1 MASLEQDDR
10 SFFISFA
17 FVSVFVGLFIAS
29 AFYVRLPEIEEQ
41 QTSLP
46 EKIAELMVPDEDI
59 LSQMI
64 SPTDGTSE
72 GEGTGPGSGGG
83 STNPHGS
90 GGSGMGPGPT
100 GYGVLGLITADS
112 GSGGIVDILG
122 AGNGGD
128 FDSIIGGIG
137 GLKTGGISSIG
148 GGGGGG
154 LGLGGGGGGGLDSLI
169 GMLGS
174 GGGGG
179 GGFEMEVSGGVTL
192 SVPSGISGEGSAD
205 ANRSSAIIREVIERH
220 RSGLEYIYK
229 KYLKTNPT
237 LQGKVVVSF
246 TISASG
252 RVSNA
257 YLISSTLGNPTME
270 NEIVSAVYGWSFP
283 AITKGDTVIIYPFI
297 FFSSK

>member
-1 MASLEQDDR
+1 
-10 SFFISFA
+10 
-17 FVSVFVGLFIAS
+17 
-29 AFYVRLPEIEEQ
+29 
-41 QTSLP
+41 
-46 EKIAELMVPDEDI
+46 
-59 LSQMI
+59 
-64 SPTDGTSE
+64 
-72 GEGTGPGSGGG
+72 
-83 STNPHGS
+83 
-90 GGSGMGPGPT
+90 
-100 GYGVLGLITADS
+100 
-112 GSGGIVDILG
+112 
-122 AGNGGD
+122 
-128 FDSIIGGIG
+128 
-137 GLKTGGISSIG
+137 
-148 GGGGGG
+148 
-154 LGLGGGGGGGLDSLI
+154 
-169 GMLGS
+169 
-174 GGGGG
+174 
-179 GGFEMEVSGGVTL
+179 MEVSGGVTL